1 LDSASTLSAPSLL
14 IWGGEAPDIQ
24 VSLIACGGQGPTS
37 TVAEAGG
44 LAPERAGVRVAAVE
58 AADRSGA
65 APESASS
72 KRAAP
77 EQGLSGRP
85 AKKPRVRSKM

>member
-1 LDSASTLSAPSLL
+1 MYPSSPA
-14 IWGGEAPDIQ
+14 GAKDQPRPSQRPEVSPQQTGE
-24 VSLIACGGQGPTS
+24 C
-37 TVAEAGG
+37 
-44 LAPERAGVRVAAVE
+44 VAAVE

-65 APESASS
+65 TPESAGS
-72 KRAAP
+72 KRVAP